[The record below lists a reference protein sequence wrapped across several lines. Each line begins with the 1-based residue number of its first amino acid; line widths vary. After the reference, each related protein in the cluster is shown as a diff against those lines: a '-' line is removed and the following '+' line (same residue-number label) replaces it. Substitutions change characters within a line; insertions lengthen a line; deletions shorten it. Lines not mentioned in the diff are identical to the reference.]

1 MRQMS
6 TPKYRWEKRG
16 SKRWRDLCKGTELEE
31 VVPLPGLVP
40 ALPLTCC
47 IMGLELALCGPLSI
61 WTRKARLDLLYRLR
75 WTFVYLPAWP
85 AFFLKQ
91 KHPPRLRPYGSRNG
105 HGIPISQVTDWF
117 KMGM

>member
-85 AFFLKQ
+85 AFCLKQ
-91 KHPPRLRPYGSRNG
+91 KHPPRLRPSPRSLIGLRWACDPMRSLL
-105 HGIPISQVTDWF
+105 
-117 KMGM
+117 